1 MKKLFFAIALLAV
14 VFAVK
19 AQPLCQIEHF
29 TVNNGLAQGVVT
41 TILQDKKGFIWFSTW
56 NGLDKFDG
64 YTFKNYKAFPGDGC
78 MLSNNRITFI
88 AESRTG
94 DIWCQTYDGHIFLFD
109 TREEKFID
117 ILNPIEKETQ
127 HISIVKQTYVLPKGV
142 TWVACDKGYNFRIEE
157 NLCKEGK
164 GITLYNSF
172 NQTLKGNRIF
182 NIFQDSEGDEWILT
196 NKGVTVVGNKK
207 ADSDFPFYYIAEV
220 DGKIFLA
227 STSGKLAVYDF
238 QTEKIRF
245 TEAPYDLQVING
257 MHNLGNHELALS
269 TDKGAV
275 IFNISQ
281 NSFKQYD
288 IQTATQP
295 SNTAHSIYKD
305 KEGELWIFPNTA
317 GIIRLH
323 PETGEKQHLATPE
336 TEVIKYG
343 RPNRNLIFEDKAG
356 VLWLIP
362 HKGNFCYYDRTDKQL
377 KPFYTD
383 PNNPDSAFT
392 PNVRFYFTDRQK
404 NFWFTGA
411 RGVGKMSFFPYSYKH
426 TPIDYGSEIR
436 ALWLDRQKRLWV
448 ASKKGIIRIYAPT
461 GELLGYLNRQGAI
474 VKTETAFIDNVYC
487 FMEDKDGIIW
497 MGSKEQGLFRLEQK
511 DETHFA
517 MQQFLHQPDQKY
529 SLSNN
534 SVYSICQDS
543 HNRIWIGCFG
553 GGINLLKYAP
563 DNEIRFIHSNNEL
576 RNFPASHF
584 MKVRCITEVP
594 GGVIMAGTT
603 EGMLTFSNQFEQPE
617 EIKFHQNIRKPGIAS
632 SLGSNDVIHIFTDSR
647 KNIYVSTFTGG
658 VSKVLSQDL
667 LSSHIEFKTYTIR
680 NGLASDLVLSTIE
693 DAQKDLWIVSE
704 NSLSRFNPQ
713 EETFENYGSNF
724 LQQEFN
730 FSEAAPTLNAK
741 QQLVFGTDKGMIE
754 IDPSDMRKSEYV
766 PSIVFTG
773 VKIQGSPSPT
783 GIDDL
788 QELVLSPSQRNITFQ
803 FAALDYVAPEEI
815 QYAYRLKG
823 LEEEW
828 NDVDNSRSASY
839 INLPAGEYHL
849 QVRST
854 NSDGVWVDNVRTLAV
869 KVQPTFW
876 ETPWAWALYVVLFIL
891 FTSTIVYILF
901 YIYRLRHQV
910 DVEQQLS
917 NIKLRFFTDIS
928 HELRTPL
935 TLIASPVTEILENEP
950 LTPKARQHL
959 TLVHTN
965 TERMLRLVNQI
976 LDFRKI
982 QNKKMKLLVEE
993 SDVIA
998 LMRKVTDSFLLI
1010 AEEKQID
1017 FKIVTDYEE
1026 LQIWVDRDKFEKIFF
1041 NLLSNAFKYTPPG
1054 KSVTVT
1060 IQSDDGNVILSVTD
1074 EGIGIDPGKQKSLF
1088 QRFETL
1094 ARYNILQP
1102 SSGIGLSL
1110 VRELVELHHGTIEV
1124 SSQPGNGS
1132 CFSVRFPARREVLE
1146 QDPQVE
1152 FILADS
1158 YQTTTATGSDGLQ
1171 SVTELLPAEQLPEA
1185 PEQTADAKDALTV
1198 LIVEDNSELRT
1209 FLHTILAGKYIV
1221 KEATNG
1227 QEGLEQALQEVP
1239 DLIISDVMM
1248 PVMDGLDMV
1257 KNIKENRNIC
1267 HIPIILLSA
1276 KSSLDDR
1283 IAGLEQGIDDY
1294 ITKPFSATYLKTRI
1308 TSLLQQRKMLQEIYL
1323 DNLAKG
1329 GNLPD
1334 SYGLTPSQPQ
1344 ITPYD
1349 DQFMKQVMEYMEE
1362 QMDNSELTIDDFA
1375 NRLML
1380 SRTVFYRKLKS
1391 IVGLTP
1397 VDFIRDIRIKR
1408 AVQLID
1414 SGNFNFSQVAYM
1426 TGFNDP
1432 KYFSKCFKK
1441 QMGITPT
1448 EYKDKQK
1455 ERVSGDG

>member
-1 MKKLFFAIALLAV
+1 MKKIFLVIVLLIA
-14 VFAVK
+14 VFTTI

-88 AESRTG
+88 AESRSG

-109 TREEKFID
+109 TKEEKFID
-117 ILNPIEKETQ
+117 ILNPIEEETR
-127 HISIVKQTYVLPKGV
+127 HINIVDQTYVLPKGV
-142 TWVACDKGYNFRIEE
+142 VWVACDKGYNFRIDEK
-157 NLCKEGK
+157 LCKERK

-172 NQTLKGNRIF
+172 NQTLKGDQIF
-182 NIFQDSEGDEWILT
+182 SVYQDSEGDEWILT
-196 NKGVTVVGNKK
+196 DKGVTVIGQKK
-207 ADSDFPFYYIAEV
+207 ADSDFPFYHIKEMK
-220 DGKIFLA
+220 GKIFLA
-227 STSGKLAVYDF
+227 STSGKLAIYDM

-245 TEAPYDLQVING
+245 AEIPYDIQVING
-257 MHNLGNHELALS
+257 IHNIGNNDLALA
-269 TDKGAV
+269 TDKGIV
-275 IFNISQ
+275 IFNVEQ
-281 NSFKQYD
+281 KSFKQID
-288 IQTATQP
+288 IRTVTQT
-295 SNTAHSIYKD
+295 SNTAYSIYKD
-305 KEGELWIFPNTA
+305 KQGELWIFSNTP
-317 GIIRLH
+317 GIVRLNLN
-323 PETGEKQHLATPE
+323 TGEKQHLATPSKE
-336 TEVIKYG
+336 IINYG
-343 RPNRNLIFEDKAG
+343 RPNRNIIFEDKAG
-356 VLWLIP
+356 VLWMIP
-362 HKGNFCYYDRTDKQL
+362 HKGNFCYYDRAEKHL

-383 PNNPDSAFT
+383 PTNPNSMFT
-392 PNVRFYFTDRQK
+392 PNVRFYYTDRQK
-404 NFWFTGA
+404 NLWFTGI
-411 RGVGKMSFFPYSYKH
+411 RGVEKVSFFPYSYKH
-426 TPIDYGSEIR
+426 TPIDYGLEVR
-436 ALWLDRQKRLWV
+436 GLWRDKQKRLWV
-448 ASKKGIIRIYAPT
+448 ASKKGTIRIYAPD
-461 GELLGYLNRQGAI
+461 GQLQGYLNQQGTI
-474 VKTETAFIDNVYC
+474 SKDMVIFPDNIYC

-497 MGSKEQGLFRLEQK
+497 MGGKEKGLFRLEKK
-511 DETHFA
+511 DETHFSI
-517 MQQFLHQPDQKY
+517 QQFTNQPENKY

-534 SVYSICQDS
+534 SGYSICQDS

-553 GGINLLKYAP
+553 GGINLLTKST
-563 DNEIRFIHSNNEL
+563 DGKIRFIHSNNEL
-576 RNFPASHF
+576 KNFPTSHF
-584 MKVRCITEVP
+584 MKVRCITEVS
-594 GGVIMAGTT
+594 GGVIIAGTT
-603 EGMLTFSNQFEQPE
+603 EGLLTFSNNFEQPE
-617 EIKFHQNIRKPGIAS
+617 EIKFHQNIRNPGIAS
-632 SLGSNDVIHIFTDSR
+632 SLGSNDVINIYTDSR
-647 KNIYVSTFTGG
+647 KTIYISTFTGG
-658 VSKVLSQDL
+658 VSKVLSRNL
-667 LSSHIEFKTYTIR
+667 LNSDIEFKTYTIR
-680 NGLASDLVLSTIE
+680 DGLASDLVLSTIE
-693 DAQKDLWIVSE
+693 DTEKNLWIVSE
-704 NSLSRFNPQ
+704 NTLSRFNPQ
-713 EETFENYGSNF
+713 LETFENYGSNF

-730 FSEAAPTLNAK
+730 FSEAAPSLNAK
-741 QQLVFGTDKGMIE
+741 QQLVFGTDKGFIE
-754 IDPSDMRKSEYV
+754 ISPSDMKKSDYV
-766 PSIVFTG
+766 PPIVFTG
-773 VKIQGSPSPT
+773 LKIQGSPSPT

-788 QELVLSPSQRNITFQ
+788 QELVLNPSQRNITFQ

-815 QYAYRLKG
+815 QYAYRLEG
-823 LEEEW
+823 LEHEW
-828 NDVDNSRSASY
+828 NDADNNRSASY
-839 INLPAGEYHL
+839 INLPAGEYRL

-854 NSDGVWVDNVRTLAV
+854 NSDGVWVDNTRTLIV
-869 KVQPTFW
+869 KVSPTFW
-876 ETPWAWALYVVLFIL
+876 ETAWAWGLYVVLFIL
-891 FTSTIVYILF
+891 FTCTIVYILF

-910 DVEQQLS
+910 DLEQQLS

-950 LTPKARQHL
+950 LSSKAREHL
-959 TLVHTN
+959 TLVHKN

-993 SDVIA
+993 SDIIA
-998 LMRKVTDSFLLI
+998 LLRKITDSFQLV

-1017 FKIVTDYEE
+1017 FKVDTDCKE
-1026 LQIWVDRDKFEKIFF
+1026 LYIWIDRDKFEKIFF
-1041 NLLSNAFKYTPPG
+1041 NLLSNAFKYTPSG
-1054 KSVTVT
+1054 KAVTVRITTDTENVT
-1060 IQSDDGNVILSVTD
+1060 ISVID
-1074 EGIGIDPGKQKSLF
+1074 EGIGIEPGKQKSLF

-1110 VRELVELHHGTIEV
+1110 VRELVELHHGIIEV

-1132 CFSVRFPARREVLE
+1132 CFSVQFPTRRDILE

-1158 YQTTTATGSDGLQ
+1158 YQAAIATDQNTFDMKPVASSPTSNQQSDN
-1171 SVTELLPAEQLPEA
+1171 
-1185 PEQTADAKDALTV
+1185 KDALTI
-1198 LIVEDNSELRT
+1198 LIVEDNPELRT
-1209 FLHTILAGKYIV
+1209 FLHNILTDKYIV
-1221 KEATNG
+1221 IEAGNG
-1227 QEGLEQALQEVP
+1227 QDGLEQALQEVP

-1308 TSLLQQRKMLQEIYL
+1308 TSLLQQRQMLQEIYL
-1323 DNLAKG
+1323 ANLAKG
-1329 GNLPD
+1329 KQLPD
-1334 SYGLTPSQPQ
+1334 RQQELTPSQPQ
-1344 ITPYD
+1344 ITPFD
-1349 DQFMKQVMEYMEE
+1349 EEFMQQVMEYMEE

-1375 NRLML
+1375 NKLLL

-1414 SGNFNFSQVAYM
+1414 SGRFNISQVAYM

-1441 QMGITPT
+1441 QMGVTPT

-1455 ERVSGDG
+1455 Q

>member
-1 MKKLFFAIALLAV
+1 MKKLFLVIALLTSIVAV
-14 VFAVK
+14 T

-88 AESRTG
+88 AEGQSG

-117 ILNPIEKETQ
+117 ILNPIEEEMQ
-127 HISIVKQTYVLPKGV
+127 HISIVEQTYVLPKGV

-157 NLCKEGK
+157 DQCKEGK
-164 GITLYNSF
+164 GITLHNSF
-172 NQTLKGNRIF
+172 NQTLKGDQIF
-182 NIFQDSEGDEWILT
+182 NVFQDSEGDEWILT
-196 NKGVTVVGNKK
+196 DKGVTVVGNKK
-207 ADSDFPFYYIAEV
+207 ADSDFPFYYITEM

-227 STSGKLAVYDF
+227 STTGKLAVYDF
-238 QTEKIRF
+238 KTEKIRF
-245 TEAPYDLQVING
+245 AEVPYDLQVING

-275 IFNISQ
+275 IFNVSQ
-281 NSFKQYD
+281 RSFKQYD

-305 KEGELWIFPNTA
+305 KEGELWIFPNTT
-317 GIIRLH
+317 GIIRLD

-336 TEVIKYG
+336 AEVIKYG

-362 HKGNFCYYDRTDKQL
+362 QKGNFCYYDRADKQL

-411 RGVGKMSFFPYSYKH
+411 RGVDRMSFFPYSYKH

-436 ALWLDRQKRLWV
+436 ALWLDGQKRLWI
-448 ASKKGIIRIYAPT
+448 ASKKGNIRIYAAN
-461 GELLGYLNRQGAI
+461 GELLGYLNPQGNI

-497 MGSKEQGLFRLEQK
+497 MGSKEKGLFRLEQK
-511 DETHFA
+511 DGTHFA
-517 MQQFLHQPDQKY
+517 LQQFLHQPDNKY

-534 SVYSICQDS
+534 SVYSIYQDS
-543 HNRIWIGCFG
+543 HSRIWIGCFG
-553 GGINLLKYAP
+553 GGINLLTQSAE
-563 DNEIRFIHSNNEL
+563 NEIRFIHSNNEL

-617 EIKFHQNIRKPGIAS
+617 EIKFHQNMRKPGIAS

-647 KNIYVSTFTGG
+647 KNIYISTFTGG
-658 VSKVLSQDL
+658 VSKILSQNL
-667 LSSHIEFKTYTIR
+667 LSSQIEFKTYTIR
-680 NGLASDLVLSTIE
+680 DGLASDLVLSTIE
-693 DAQKDLWIVSE
+693 DTQKELWIVSE
-704 NSLSRFNPQ
+704 NTLSRFNPQ

-730 FSEAAPTLNAK
+730 FSEAPPALNAK

-754 IDPSDMRKSEYV
+754 IDPSDMRKSEYI

-869 KVQPTFW
+869 KVLPTFW

-998 LMRKVTDSFLLI
+998 LMRKVTDSFRLI

-1026 LQIWVDRDKFEKIFF
+1026 LLIWVDRDKFEKIFF

-1054 KSVTVT
+1054 KSVTVA
-1060 IQSDDGNVILSVTD
+1060 IHADNGYVILSVTD

-1110 VRELVELHHGTIEV
+1110 VRELVELHHGSIEL
-1124 SSQPGNGS
+1124 SSQPGKGS
-1132 CFSVRFPARREVLE
+1132 CFSVRFPVKREELE

-1158 YQTTTATGSDGLQ
+1158 FQTAPVTDNNGLH
-1171 SVTELLPAEQLPEA
+1171 SVTEQMPAAQTPAA
-1185 PEQTADAKDALTV
+1185 PEQTTDAKDALTV
-1198 LIVEDNSELRT
+1198 LIVEDNSELRM
-1209 FLHTILAGKYIV
+1209 FLHTILADKYIV

-1308 TSLLQQRKMLQEIYL
+1308 TSLLRQRQMLQELYL
-1323 DNLAKG
+1323 TNLTKSG
-1329 GNLPD
+1329 PLTDPH
-1334 SYGLTPSQPQ
+1334 GLAPSQPQ
-1344 ITPYD
+1344 ITPFD
-1349 DQFMKQVMEYMEE
+1349 DQFMQQVMEFMEE

-1375 NRLML
+1375 NRLLL

-1414 SGNFNFSQVAYM
+1414 SGNFNISQVAYM

>member
-1 MKKLFFAIALLAV
+1 MKKLLFFIILSTV
-14 VFAVK
+14 VFTIT
-19 AQPLCQIEHF
+19 AQPLCQIKHF

-88 AESRTG
+88 AESQTG

-109 TREEKFID
+109 TQEEKFID
-117 ILNPIEKETQ
+117 ILNPIEEETK
-127 HISIVKQTYVLPKGV
+127 HINIVEQTFVLPKGV
-142 TWVACDKGYNFRIEE
+142 VWIACDKGYNFRIEE
-157 NLCKEGK
+157 GLCKQGK

-172 NQTLKGNRIF
+172 NQTLKGDRIF
-182 NIFQDSEGDEWILT
+182 NIYQDSEGDEWVLT
-196 NKGVTVVGNKK
+196 DKGVSVIGSKK
-207 ADSDFPFYYIAEV
+207 ADSDFPFYFIKEIN
-220 DGKIFLA
+220 GKIFLA
-227 STSGKLAVYDF
+227 STSGKLAVYDIP
-238 QTEKIRF
+238 TEKIRF
-245 TEAPYDLQVING
+245 TEIPYDLQIING
-257 MHNLGNHELALS
+257 IHDLGNNELALS
-269 TDKGAV
+269 TDKGVV
-275 IFNISQ
+275 IFNINQ
-281 NSFKQYD
+281 KSFKQID
-288 IQTATQP
+288 IRTATQP
-295 SNTAHSIYKD
+295 SNTVHSVYKD
-305 KEGELWIFPNTA
+305 RKGELWIFSNTA
-317 GIIRLH
+317 GIVRFN
-323 PETGEKQHLATPE
+323 PTTGEKQHLMTPPE
-336 TEVIKYG
+336 ELTHYG
-343 RPNRNLIFEDKAG
+343 RPNRNLIFEDKAD

-362 HKGNFCYYDRTDKQL
+362 HKGNFCYYDRANKQL

-383 PNNPDSAFT
+383 LSTPSSIFT
-392 PNVRFYFTDRQK
+392 PNIRFYYTDRQG
-404 NFWFTGA
+404 NFWFAGV
-411 RGVGKMSFFPYSYKH
+411 RGVEKMSFFQYSYKH
-426 TPIDYGSEIR
+426 TPIDYGTEIR
-436 ALWLDRQKRLWV
+436 AVWLDKQKRFWI
-448 ASKKGIIRIYAPT
+448 ASKRGFIRIYAPN
-461 GELLGYLNRQGAI
+461 GELQGYLNQQGTI
-474 VKTETAFIDNVYC
+474 SKTQSTFADNIYC
-487 FMEDKDGIIW
+487 FMEDKDGFIW
-497 MGSKEQGLFRLEQK
+497 MGGKEKGLFRLEQK
-511 DETHFA
+511 DETHFSI
-517 MQQFLHQPDQKY
+517 QQFTHQPENRY

-553 GGINLLKYAP
+553 GGINLLTKSP
-563 DNEIRFIHSNNEL
+563 ENKIRFIHSNNEL
-576 RNFPASHF
+576 KNFPASHF

-594 GGVIMAGTT
+594 GEVLVAGTT
-603 EGMLTFSNQFEQPE
+603 EGMLTFSSNFEQPE
-617 EIKFHQNIRKPGIAS
+617 EIKFHQNIRNPGIAS
-632 SLGSNDVIHIFTDSR
+632 SLGSNDVINIYTDSR
-647 KNIYVSTFTGG
+647 KTTYVSTFTGG
-658 VSKVLSQDL
+658 VSKILSKNL
-667 LSSHIEFKTYTIR
+667 LSENIEFKTYTIR
-680 NGLASDLVLSTIE
+680 DGLASDLVLSTIE
-693 DAQKDLWIVSE
+693 DPQKNLWIVSE
-704 NSLSRFNPQ
+704 NTLSRFNPQ

-730 FSEAAPTLNAK
+730 FSEAAPALNAK
-741 QQLVFGTDKGMIE
+741 QQLVFGSDKGIIE
-754 IDPSDMRKSEYV
+754 INSTNMKKSDYA
-766 PSIVFTG
+766 PPIVFTG
-773 VKIQGSPSPT
+773 LKIQGSQSLT
-783 GIDDL
+783 GVDNL
-788 QELVLSPSQRNITFQ
+788 QELTLTPTQRNITFQ

-815 QYAYRLKG
+815 QYAYRLEG
-823 LEEEW
+823 LEKEW
-828 NDVDNSRSASY
+828 NDADNNRSASY
-839 INLPAGEYHL
+839 INLPAGEYRL

-854 NSDGVWVDNVRTLAV
+854 NSDRVWVDNIRTLTV
-869 KVQPTFW
+869 KVLPTFW
-876 ETPWAWALYVVLFIL
+876 ETAWAWGLYVVLFIL
-891 FTSTIVYILF
+891 FTFTIVYILF

-910 DVEQQLS
+910 DIEQQLS

-935 TLIASPVTEILENEP
+935 TLIASPITEILENEP
-950 LTPKARQHL
+950 LSPKARGHL
-959 TLVHTN
+959 TLVHKN

-993 SDVIA
+993 SDVVA
-998 LMRKVTDSFLLI
+998 LLRKVTDSFQLI
-1010 AEEKQID
+1010 AEEKHID
-1017 FKIVTDYEE
+1017 LKIDTDCEE
-1026 LQIWVDRDKFEKIFF
+1026 LYIWVDRDKFEKIFF
-1041 NLLSNAFKYTPPG
+1041 NLLSNAFKYTPSG
-1054 KSVTVT
+1054 KAVTVRIATDTETVT
-1060 IQSDDGNVILSVTD
+1060 ISVID

-1132 CFSVRFPARREVLE
+1132 RFSVQFPTRRETFE
-1146 QDPQVE
+1146 QDPQAE

-1158 YQTTTATGSDGLQ
+1158 CQPTISGSATSYSESEVTPPAINQTVD
-1171 SVTELLPAEQLPEA
+1171 
-1185 PEQTADAKDALTV
+1185 DKDALSI
-1198 LIVEDNSELRT
+1198 LIVEDNAELRT
-1209 FLHTILAGKYIV
+1209 FLCNILTDTYIV
-1221 KEATNG
+1221 IEAANG
-1227 QEGLEQALQEVP
+1227 QEGLERALQDMP

-1257 KNIKENRNIC
+1257 KNIKSNRNIC

-1308 TSLLQQRKMLQEIYL
+1308 ISLLQQRQMLQEIYL
-1323 DNLAKG
+1323 ANLAKG
-1329 GNLPD
+1329 EKLP
-1334 SYGLTPSQPQ
+1334 SQHELIPSQPQ
-1344 ITPYD
+1344 ITPFD
-1349 DQFMKQVMEYMEE
+1349 EQFMQQVMEYMEE

-1375 NRLML
+1375 NKLLL

-1414 SGNFNFSQVAYM
+1414 SDRFNISQVAYM

-1441 QMGITPT
+1441 QMGVTPT

-1455 ERVSGDG
+1455 Q